1 MLETQL
7 LVDGL
12 IMQTRYARVRSKYG
26 FLLVGF
32 STRPREILATITRKG
47 RRDAITVES
56 FAQEPWSARLG
67 EEETLDSLEVYLLQ
81 RRRARVAGE

>member
-12 IMQTRYARVRSKYG
+12 VQTRYARVRSKYE

-32 STRPREILATITRKG
+32 TTRPREIFATSTRKV
-47 RRDAITVES
+47 RRGAITVERY
-56 FAQEPWSARLG
+56 AQEPWSARLG
-67 EEETLDSLEVYLLQ
+67 EEETQ
-81 RRRARVAGE
+81 